1 MNLELTI
8 DIILYFIIFDIS
20 VNTNTIGIFTIWL
33 VSNTQCKVDFY
44 PCVLAIL
51 CMLQF
56 YYY

>member
-51 CMLQF
+51 CML
-56 YYY
+56 